1 MDLGYGEWRKSSRSS
16 QDGCVEVAWRK
27 SSRSGQEGCVEV
39 AWHKSSRSGQDGCVE
54 VAHARGR
61 VGVRDSK
68 HPAGGVIS
76 LAHSS
81 WRPFVDLL
89 TTG

>member
-1 MDLGYGEWRKSSRSS
+1 MDLGYGE
-16 QDGCVEVAWRK
+16 WRK

-39 AWHKSSRSGQDGCVE
+39 AWRKSSRSGQDGCVE
-54 VAHARGR
+54 VAHGPGR

-76 LAHSS
+76 LTESS
-81 WRPFVDLL
+81 WRPFLEL
-89 TTG
+89 IATA